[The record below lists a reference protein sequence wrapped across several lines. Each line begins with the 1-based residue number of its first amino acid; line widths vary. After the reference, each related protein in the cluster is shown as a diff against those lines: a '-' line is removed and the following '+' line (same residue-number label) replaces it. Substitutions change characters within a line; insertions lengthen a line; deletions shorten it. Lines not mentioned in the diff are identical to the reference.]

1 MPRYTLDLLGLN
13 VAFRT
18 DADEARIQAAKELL
32 EERFQDLGKDGG
44 GVSKEK
50 LLTCLGLSLADD
62 LIMAEARLEALEA
75 RINKLLE
82 RSI

>member
-18 DADEARIQAAKELL
+18 DADEDRIQAAKELL
-32 EERFQDLGKDGG
+32 EERYRDLSGEGSG
-44 GVSKEK
+44 ISKEK

-62 LIMAEARLEALEA
+62 LLLSEARLEALEE